1 MLHSN
6 RGAVSQGYFMKRLVL
21 AVSLL
26 GISAASALAA
36 DLPMKAPV
44 AAPAVYDWS
53 GIYFGGFGGWASSR
67 DCWVVNQTALVGV
80 IQPGIN
86 EGCGNATGG
95 VAGGSFGY
103 RFQSGNLVA
112 GMDAMGGWA
121 GLSGSNTSLAAGLI
135 GAAVTNQSKMDAF
148 GLYTGHFG
156 LAWNNSLFYLKTGL
170 AVTDNKYQGQFTGT
184 GVAFDQANETRVGYA
199 IGLGYEYGFTPNWSV
214 GVEYNHFFMFNSANN
229 LNLIGTNTLSR
240 VDTIQQDVDMVLLK
254 VNYHFGLGGPVVAKY

>member
-6 RGAVSQGYFMKRLVL
+6 RGVLQGNYMKRLAL
-21 AVSLL
+21 AVSIL
-26 GISAASALAA
+26 GISAASAWAA
-36 DLPMKAPV
+36 DLPVKARP
-44 AAPAVYDWS
+44 APPAVYDWS
-53 GIYFGGFGGWASSR
+53 GIYFGGFGGWASAR
-67 DCWVVNQTALVGV
+67 DCWVVNQVLGV
-80 IQPGIN
+80 PIQPGIN

-121 GLSGSNTSLAAGLI
+121 GLRGSNTSLAAALV

-156 LAWNNSLFYLKTGL
+156 LAYNNSLFYVKSGI
-170 AVTDNKYQGQFTGT
+170 AVTDNKYQGQFA
-184 GVAFDQANETRVGYA
+184 GVVFDQANETRVGYA

-229 LNLIGTNTLSR
+229 LNFTGTSILSR